1 MNYEPPAIEV
11 LGDIEQLTSGTKGG
25 PSPDQGGSFEPAEKL
40 SDRAL
45 KEAIEPVDERSVLAG
60 VERLDVARW
69 SYISDGPEVRHIGP
83 MAQDFAAAFDV
94 GADPRRIHPIDM
106 NGVALAAIK
115 ALKATVDQ
123 QGEELERLRAEVA
136 ELRDR

>member
-1 MNYEPPAIEV
+1 MIYEPPAIEV
-11 LGDIEQLTSGTKGG
+11 LGSIEQLTSGKSG
-25 PSPDQGGSFEPAEKL
+25 PEPDQGGSVLPL

-45 KEAIEPVDERSVLAG
+45 KEAVEPIDERSVLAG
-60 VERLDVARW
+60 VERLDVSRW
-69 SYISDGPEVRHIGP
+69 SYVTDGPQVRHIGP

-94 GADPRRIHPIDM
+94 GGDPRRIHPIDM

-115 ALKATVDQ
+115 ALKTTVDRQ
-123 QGEELERLRAEVA
+123 QSELDRLRAELA